1 VKKSAL
7 LILSLVFFISVANV
21 YAANFRDVP
30 SNHFAADA
38 VRWVSSPANGSFMVG
53 DASNNFNPNRTL
65 DVFETA
71 IIMAVAEGFRY
82 MPGSLTPAE
91 QAVFDRAY
99 QRHSGLLSDLEV
111 RHPNWRRAANREI
124 AFLLERGI
132 LTEADLELFMTRA
145 VVGGAE
151 TPAPLTKEMLS
162 AFILRLSN
170 NHEHEIDLLGG
181 FSFNDDGDLSEM
193 YRRYAYL
200 AYQLGI
206 LSTYDGDFSPQRAI
220 TRAEFAQISY
230 DLRISATAESLSLA
244 LPAEPE
250 IPAASPTPEVEPAL
264 NPNPEFAQTASPFT
278 DTLHGVISS
287 VGETSI
293 DIRTDEGLDTHRF
306 ASNTVVVTDDVR
318 SNISDLRE
326 GMLVAIGVNN
336 DREIISLIARSY
348 QAAEVSL
355 PPRGER
361 PEVVLPPFITEGPA
375 LTIDPVP
382 SPPFE
387 RLIPEEP
394 EEEIFVPVFFRGE
407 GVIAALPEGAIVINI
422 HRLHIATGEIT
433 EEARRFTIANNAP
446 ITRGYSLVPTADIR
460 IGEIVSFDYAGDML
474 YALRLPEEYIPPVV
488 YGILEKIIITEG
500 IYSVLLR
507 VNESITE
514 LMTLPVEV
522 YDIYA
527 LRLGMELRVSLDNQV
542 IYDLEVLSQTDR
554 DGGEGF
560 IAYIQSLRH
569 GHTIVV
575 REEGRRHN
583 VRVGGGTINT
593 ATGEPLRFRDLRSQ
607 MRLYI
612 VLEENSD
619 TATSVTILP

>member
-1 VKKSAL
+1 MKKTAL
-7 LILSLVFFISVANV
+7 LMLSLIFFISAANV

-30 SNHFAADA
+30 PNHFAADA
-38 VRWVSSPANGSFMVG
+38 IRWVSSPANGSYMVG

-65 DVFETA
+65 DTFETA

-82 MPGSLTPAE
+82 TTGTLTPAE

-99 QRHSGLLSDLEV
+99 QRHRVTLSDMEA

-132 LTEADLELFMTRA
+132 LTESDLELFMTRA
-145 VVGGAE
+145 AVGGEA
-151 TPAPLTKEMLS
+151 PAPLTKEMLS

-170 NHEHEIDLLGG
+170 NHEHEINLPDG

-206 LSTYDGDFSPQRAI
+206 LGTYDGDFSPQRAI

-230 DLRISATAESLSLA
+230 DLRISPFAEA
-244 LPAEPE
+244 E
-250 IPAASPTPEVEPAL
+250 IPVTSPTPTPTPESTPA
-264 NPNPEFAQTASPFT
+264 PNPEPEPEPAQTASPFA
-278 DTLHGVISS
+278 DTLHGVVSA
-287 VGETSI
+287 VAETSI

-306 ASNTVVVTDDVR
+306 AGNTVIVIDDER

-336 DREIISLIARSY
+336 DREIISLLARSY

-361 PEVVLPPFITEGPA
+361 PEVVLPSFITDGPA
-375 LTIDPVP
+375 LTVDPVP
-382 SPPFE
+382 SPPLE
-387 RLIPEEP
+387 RLIPDTPVGLQEP
-394 EEEIFVPVFFRGE
+394 VFASVFFRGE
-407 GVIAALPEGAIVINI
+407 GIVTALPEEAIVINI
-422 HRLHIATGEIT
+422 HTLHIATGEVT
-433 EEARRFTIANNAP
+433 EEERRFTIANNAS
-446 ITRGYSLVPTADIR
+446 ITRGSSPISLEDIQ
-460 IGEIVSFDYAGDML
+460 IGEIVSFDYAEDIL
-474 YALRLPEEYIPPVV
+474 YALRLPEEDIPPVI
-488 YGILEKIIITEG
+488 YGTLEKIIITED
-500 IYSVLLR
+500 IYSILLR
-507 VNESITE
+507 VNEGITE

-542 IYDLEVLSQTDR
+542 IYDLEILGQTEQG
-554 DGGEGF
+554 GGEGF
-560 IAYIQSLRH
+560 IAYVQSLRH

-575 REEGRRHN
+575 SEEGRRRN
-583 VRVGGGTINT
+583 IRVGSSTINT
-593 ATGEPLRFRDLRSQ
+593 ATGESLRFRDLRSQ

-612 VLEENSD
+612 VLAENSD
-619 TATSVTILP
+619 TARSVTILP